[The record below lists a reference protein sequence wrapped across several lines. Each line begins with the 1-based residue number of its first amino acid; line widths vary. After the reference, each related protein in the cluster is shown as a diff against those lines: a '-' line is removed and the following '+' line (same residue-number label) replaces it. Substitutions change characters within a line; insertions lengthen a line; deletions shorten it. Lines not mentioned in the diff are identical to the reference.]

1 MRNSLSLRFW
11 VVLALQIVLILAVP
25 AQAFYTQINGRSLV
39 LQTAPVDPYSLFQ
52 GYSVTL
58 GYDISNVQNLS
69 KLPGWKD
76 IEAKQKA
83 SPERDPVSS
92 DEVASTEFYVI
103 LAAPADVGNRPP
115 KAWKA
120 VAVASSRPDNLPT
133 NQIALRGSDR
143 QGRIRYGLETY
154 FIPEDQRDDINQQ
167 ISQTHNQG
175 QGEPSKPAFVVEAK
189 VGADGNAVPIAIWLR
204 DKRYQF

>member
-11 VVLALQIVLILAVP
+11 TVLALQIVLILAVP

-69 KLPGWKD
+69 KLSGWKD
-76 IEAKQKA
+76 IEAKRKA
-83 SPERDPVSS
+83 NPERDPLSF
-92 DEVASTEFYVI
+92 DRAASTEFYVI
-103 LAAPADVGNRPP
+103 LEAPANASNRPP
-115 KAWKA
+115 KPWKA
-120 VAVASSRPDNLPT
+120 VAVVSNRPNNLPA

-167 ISQTHNQG
+167 INQA
-175 QGEPSKPAFVVEAK
+175 QGESSKPAFVVEAK

>member
-11 VVLALQIVLILAVP
+11 IVLALQVILILAVP

-39 LQTAPVDPYSLFQ
+39 LQTAPVDPYSVFQ

-76 IEAKQKA
+76 IEAKRKA
-83 SPERDPVSS
+83 NPERDLVSS
-92 DEVASTEFYVI
+92 DGVTSTEFYVI
-103 LAAPADVGNRPP
+103 LEAPADASNRPP
-115 KAWKA
+115 KPWKA
-120 VAVASSRPDNLPT
+120 VSVASSRPNNLPA

-167 ISQTHNQG
+167 ITQA
-175 QGEPSKPAFVVEAK
+175 QGESSKPAFVVEAK
-189 VGADGNAVPIAIWLR
+189 VGAGGNAVPIAIWLK

>member
-11 VVLALQIVLILAVP
+11 IVLALQIVLILAAP
-25 AQAFYTQINGRSLV
+25 AQAFYTQMNGRSLV

-76 IEAKQKA
+76 VEAKRKA
-83 SPERDPVSS
+83 NPERDPLSS
-92 DEVASTEFYVI
+92 DATSTEFYVI
-103 LAAPADVGNRPP
+103 LEAPADAGNRPP
-115 KAWKA
+115 KPWKA
-120 VAVASSRPDNLPT
+120 VAVANSRPNNLPA

-154 FIPEDQRDDINQQ
+154 FIPEDQRDSINQQ
-167 ISQTHNQG
+167 INQANSQV
-175 QGEPSKPAFVVEAK
+175 QGESSKPAFVVEAK
-189 VGADGNAVPIAIWLR
+189 VGAGGNAVPIAIWLKN
-204 DKRYQF
+204 KRYQF

>member
-11 VVLALQIVLILAVP
+11 TVLALQIVLILAVP

-69 KLPGWKD
+69 KLSGWKD
-76 IEAKQKA
+76 IEAKRKA
-83 SPERDPVSS
+83 NPERDPLSF
-92 DEVASTEFYVI
+92 DRAASTEFYVI
-103 LAAPADVGNRPP
+103 LEAPANASNRPP
-115 KAWKA
+115 KPWKA
-120 VAVASSRPDNLPT
+120 VSVVSSRPNNLPV

-167 ISQTHNQG
+167 INQA
-175 QGEPSKPAFVVEAK
+175 QGESSKPAFVVEAK

>member
-1 MRNSLSLRFW
+1 MRNSLRLRFW
-11 VVLALQIVLILAVP
+11 IVLALQIVLILAVP
-25 AQAFYTQINGRSLV
+25 AQAFYTQMNGRSLV

-58 GYDISNVQNLS
+58 SYDISNGQNLS
-69 KLPGWKD
+69 KLPGWPD
-76 IEAKQKA
+76 VEAKRKTK
-83 SPERDPVSS
+83 RDPLNS
-92 DEVASTEFYVI
+92 DETTSSEFFVI
-103 LAAPADVGNRPP
+103 LQAPTDAGNRPP
-115 KAWKA
+115 KPWKA
-120 VAVASSRPDNLPT
+120 VSVASRRPDNLPA

-167 ISQTHNQG
+167 ISQA
-175 QGEPSKPAFVVEAK
+175 QGESAKPAFVVEAK
-189 VGADGNAVPIAIWLR
+189 VGSGGNAVPIAIWLR

>member
-1 MRNSLSLRFW
+1 MRNSLNLRFW
-11 VVLALQIVLILAVP
+11 IVLALQVILILAVP
-25 AQAFYTQINGRSLV
+25 AQAFYTQMNGRSLV
-39 LQTAPVDPYSLFQ
+39 LQTAPVDPYSLLQ

-76 IEAKQKA
+76 IEAKRKA
-83 SPERDPVSS
+83 NPERDLVSS
-92 DEVASTEFYVI
+92 EGVASTEFYVI
-103 LAAPADVGNRPP
+103 LEAPADASNRPP
-115 KAWKA
+115 KPWKA
-120 VAVASSRPDNLPT
+120 IAIASSRPDNLPA

-167 ISQTHNQG
+167 ISQVQG
-175 QGEPSKPAFVVEAK
+175 KSSKSAFVVEAK
-189 VGADGNAVPIAIWLR
+189 VGAGGNAVPIAIWLK

>member
-11 VVLALQIVLILAVP
+11 TVLALQIVLILAVP

-69 KLPGWKD
+69 KLSGWKD
-76 IEAKQKA
+76 IEAKRKA
-83 SPERDPVSS
+83 NPERDPLSL
-92 DEVASTEFYVI
+92 DEAASTEFYVI
-103 LAAPADVGNRPP
+103 LAAPANASNRPP
-115 KAWKA
+115 KPWKA
-120 VAVASSRPDNLPT
+120 VAVVSSRPNNLPA

-167 ISQTHNQG
+167 INQA
-175 QGEPSKPAFVVEAK
+175 QGESSKPAFVVEAK
-189 VGADGNAVPIAIWLR
+189 VGADGNAVPIAIWLK

>member
-11 VVLALQIVLILAVP
+11 IVLALQVVLILAVP
-25 AQAFYTQINGRSLV
+25 AQAFYTQMNGRSLV

-76 IEAKQKA
+76 IEAKQTTNL
-83 SPERDPVSS
+83 ERDPLSS
-92 DEVASTEFYVI
+92 DEAASTEFYVI
-103 LAAPADVGNRPP
+103 LQAPADAGSRPP

-120 VAVASSRPDNLPT
+120 VSVSSRRPSNLPA

-154 FIPEDQRDDINQQ
+154 FIPEEQRDDINQQ
-167 ISQTHNQG
+167 INQA
-175 QGEPSKPAFVVEAK
+175 GESSKPAFVVEAK
-189 VGADGNAVPIAIWLR
+189 VGAGGNAVPIAIWLK

>member
-11 VVLALQIVLILAVP
+11 IVLTLQVVLILAVP
-25 AQAFYTQINGRSLV
+25 AQAVYTQMNGRSLV

-58 GYDISNVQNLS
+58 GYDISNSQNLLN
-69 KLPGWKD
+69 LPGWKD
-76 IEAKQKA
+76 IEAKRK
-83 SPERDPVSS
+83 PERQLSADDASS
-92 DEVASTEFYVI
+92 KLYVI
-103 LAAPADVGNRPP
+103 LQAPADAGSRPP
-115 KAWKA
+115 KPWKA
-120 VAVASSRPDNLPT
+120 VAVASSRPHNLPA
-133 NQIALRGSDR
+133 NQIALQGSDR
-143 QGRIRYGLETY
+143 QGRIHYGLETY

-175 QGEPSKPAFVVEAK
+175 QGQSSKPAFVVEAK

>member
-11 VVLALQIVLILAVP
+11 TVLALQIVLILAVP
-25 AQAFYTQINGRSLV
+25 AQAFYTQMNGRSLV
-39 LQTAPVDPYSLFQ
+39 LQTAPVDPYNLFQ

-76 IEAKQKA
+76 IEAKRKA
-83 SPERDPVSS
+83 NPERSPMGF
-92 DEVASTEFYVI
+92 DEAASTEFYVI
-103 LAAPADVGNRPP
+103 LEAPGNANNRPP
-115 KAWKA
+115 KPWKA
-120 VAVASSRPDNLPT
+120 VAIAGSRPNNLPA

-167 ISQTHNQG
+167 INQA
-175 QGEPSKPAFVVEAK
+175 QGESSKPAFVVEAK

-204 DKRYQF
+204 DKRHQY

>member
-11 VVLALQIVLILAVP
+11 IVLALQIVLILAVP
-25 AQAFYTQINGRSLV
+25 AQAFYTQMSGRSLV

-76 IEAKQKA
+76 IEAKRQLK
-83 SPERDPVSS
+83 SDPFTAAAVS
-92 DEVASTEFYVI
+92 DDLYVV
-103 LAAPADVGNRPP
+103 LQAPAD
-115 KAWKA
+115 
-120 VAVASSRPDNLPT
+120 ASSRPPKPWKAVSIASRRPSNLPA

-154 FIPEDQRDDINQQ
+154 FIPEDQREDINQQ
-167 ISQTHNQG
+167 INQA
-175 QGEPSKPAFVVEAK
+175 QRESSNPAFVVEAK

>member
-11 VVLALQIVLILAVP
+11 IILVLQVVLILAVP
-25 AQAFYTQINGRSLV
+25 AQAFYTQMNGRSLV

-58 GYDISNVQNLS
+58 SYDISNVQNLS

-76 IEAKQKA
+76 IEAKRK
-83 SPERDPVSS
+83 PERDPFSADVT
-92 DEVASTEFYVI
+92 STEFYVI
-103 LAAPADVGNRPP
+103 LEAPAAVDNRPP
-115 KAWKA
+115 QAWKP
-120 VAVASSRPDNLPT
+120 VAVASRQPNNLPA
-133 NQIALRGSDR
+133 NQIALQGSDR

-154 FIPEDQRDDINQQ
+154 FIPEDQRDNINQQ
-167 ISQTHNQG
+167 ISQA
-175 QGEPSKPAFVVEAK
+175 GESSKPAFVVEAK
-189 VGADGNAVPIAIWLR
+189 VGIGGNAVPVAIWLR

>member
-11 VVLALQIVLILAVP
+11 IVLALQIVLILAVP
-25 AQAFYTQINGRSLV
+25 AQAFYTQMNGRSLV

-76 IEAKQKA
+76 IEAKQKLERTPLNADAA
-83 SPERDPVSS
+83 SS
-92 DEVASTEFYVI
+92 EFYVI
-103 LAAPADVGNRPP
+103 LEAPIGEGSRPP
-115 KAWKA
+115 KPWKA
-120 VAVASSRPDNLPT
+120 VSVTGRRPDNLPA

-167 ISQTHNQG
+167 IRQVNSQV
-175 QGEPSKPAFVVEAK
+175 QGESSKPAFVVEAK
-189 VGADGNAVPIAIWLR
+189 VGADGNAVPMAIWLR